1 VNVTTPPSSGSS
13 RTSGTSGW
21 SETAPPYRDGG
32 EPPLLRVTGLSKTFP
47 GVKAL
52 DDVSLDVHAG
62 EIVAVVGHNGSG
74 KSTLVKILAGVYLA
88 DPGGTIDVR
97 GHDGEALSGAAARNE
112 LHFIHQDL
120 GLVGMLSSV
129 ENLSLGKRSSGPL
142 GLSPVHRRAE
152 RRHAEQ
158 MIARFGAHFD
168 TTVPI
173 ARLAA
178 AERAIVAIARAMD
191 GWTRPDKVLV
201 LDEPTTAFHSTEVE
215 VLFEA
220 IRRIAADGAGVVFI
234 SHRLDEVSGLADRVV
249 ALRDGKVVANQ
260 PAAELDTDAMVQLIA
275 GRSVSDARMSP
286 QAART
291 APALTVQGLS
301 GPGVTDLDL
310 TVRAGEIVGVSG
322 ILGSGR
328 EHLAPLL
335 FGARPRFAGTIEVAG
350 CAVRALSIP
359 AAIASGMAYLP
370 ADRRGEGAVLDMNV
384 RENLTL
390 PFLRPLRDRFGGINA
405 KTERAETTRWVERVE
420 MRPALPER
428 PVRLFSG
435 GNQQK
440 VLLAKWLRM
449 QPKVMILDEPT
460 QGVDVGAKNSIYQLI
475 AKAAV
480 QGTGVLVCSTETK
493 ELVTLCDRVIV
504 LDGGR
509 LSVELAGESLT
520 ELRLVREELA
530 LADQEQ
536 ADRTPTKR
544 KYSRA

>member
-1 VNVTTPPSSGSS
+1 VNATTTPA
-13 RTSGTSGW
+13 SGTPGTSRP
-21 SETAPPYRDGG
+21 SRPYRDGG
-32 EPPLLRVTGLSKTFP
+32 EAPLLRVTGLSKTFP

-52 DDVSLDVHAG
+52 QDVSLDVHAG

-88 DPGGTIDVR
+88 DPGGTIEVR
-97 GHDGEALSGAAARNE
+97 GHDGEQLSGAAARDE

-120 GLVGMLSSV
+120 GLVDMLSSV
-129 ENLSLGKRSSGPL
+129 ENLSLGNRSPGPL
-142 GLSPVHRRAE
+142 GLSPVNRKVE

-158 MIARFGAHFD
+158 MIARFGAQFD

-191 GWTRPDKVLV
+191 GWGRPDKVLV

-249 ALRDGKVVANQ
+249 ALRDGRVVANQ
-260 PAAELDTDAMVQLIA
+260 PAADLDTDAMVQLIA

-286 QAART
+286 KAAQST
-291 APALTVQGLS
+291 PALTVRGLS

-310 TVRAGEIVGVSG
+310 TVRVGEIVGVSG

-335 FGARPRFAGTIEVAG
+335 FGARPRFAGTVEVAG
-350 CAVRALSIP
+350 CAVPALSIP
-359 AAIASGMAYLP
+359 AAIAAGMAYLP
-370 ADRRGEGAVLDMNV
+370 ADRRREGAVLDMNV

-405 KTERAETTRWVERVE
+405 KTERAETNRWVDRVE

-449 QPKVMILDEPT
+449 EPKVMILDEPT
-460 QGVDVGAKNSIYQLI
+460 QGVDVGAKDSIYQLI

-504 LDGGR
+504 LDAGR
-509 LSVELAGESLT
+509 SSVELAGESLT

-530 LADQEQ
+530 LADHEQ
-536 ADRTPTKR
+536 ADHTPQER
-544 KYSRA
+544 DHSRA

>member
-1 VNVTTPPSSGSS
+1 MNATTTPASGSSGSAS
-13 RTSGTSGW
+13 T
-21 SETAPPYRDGG
+21 YRGG

-52 DDVSLDVHAG
+52 QDVSLDVHAG

-97 GHDGEALSGAAARNE
+97 GHDGEPLSGAAARDE

-120 GLVGMLSSV
+120 GLVDMLSSV
-129 ENLSLGKRSSGPL
+129 ENLSLGHRTRGPL
-142 GLSPVHRRAE
+142 GLSPVHRTVE
-152 RRHAEQ
+152 RHHAEQ
-158 MIARFGAHFD
+158 MIARFGARFD

-173 ARLAA
+173 ARLAP
-178 AERAIVAIARAMD
+178 AERAIVAIARALD

-201 LDEPTTAFHSTEVE
+201 LDEPTTAFHSSEVN

-220 IRRIAADGAGVVFI
+220 IRRIAAAGAGVVFI

-260 PAAELDTDAMVQLIA
+260 PAAELDADAMVQLIA
-275 GRSVSDARMSP
+275 GRSVSGARMSP
-286 QAART
+286 QAAQT
-291 APALTVQGLS
+291 TPALTVQGLS
-301 GPGVTDLDL
+301 GPGVTNLDL

-335 FGARPRFAGTIEVAG
+335 FGARPRFGGTVEVAG
-350 CAVRALSIP
+350 CPVGARSIP
-359 AAIASGMAYLP
+359 AAIAAGMAYLP
-370 ADRRGEGAVLDMNV
+370 ADRRREGAVLDMNV

-390 PFLRPLRDRFGGINA
+390 PFLRPLRNRFGGIDA
-405 KTERAETTRWVERVE
+405 KTERAETNRWIERVE

-460 QGVDVGAKNSIYQLI
+460 QGVDVGAKESIYQLI
-475 AKAAV
+475 AQAAR

-509 LSVELAGESLT
+509 LSAELAGESLT
-520 ELRLVREELA
+520 ELRLIREELA
-530 LADQEQ
+530 LADPEQ
-536 ADRTPTKR
+536 ADSNPTER
-544 KYSRA
+544 NHSRA